1 MLRRSHRATSQPR
14 DYVLAVW
21 PDCPGYKVPEE
32 RSGEKPMS
40 LAELLEDAIT
50 QMEKNFGLSIS
61 VSIPA
66 GILGFNDCTGLWRPK
81 RYLDEVS
88 VTMASDVYGMVKRL
102 LFPYKLSSDGCATL
116 LLTTELPQRLLN
128 MAHFRSIDPSVEP
141 ELQRLLNGAH
151 FDDETLAEL
160 TRSKTLEDYDND
172 GASHNFA
179 LTAIYSDV
187 WGATRPRER
196 LNFLEE
202 IPISEQF
209 QFLVQDIALREETK
223 NPEAKLSYT
232 VSEYSKM
239 FSNVLDDEVKGFLEV
254 VMDNWNSAA
263 LSEVASAV
271 LAPRPSFPLDNIPY
285 LYEVM
290 GFFKEAID
298 LSLHHADGRS
308 SWTSVAKS
316 KMRLR
321 LQQWRELRKTLPE
334 TVDPSQLKPRWLGGD
349 DINYHDI
356 AWHVACIAL
365 AVPFH
370 TAKAAGLQVMVD
382 HGDKHG
388 SLARVGLARR
398 DFEIG
403 LHNPNT
409 HTIGAFCS
417 EDDISDDYHL
427 GEGLQLPLTG
437 MYEAIEVDDAGIM
450 IPRNN
455 EGKELEQSKK
465 EGKMRERKRRFKIIG
480 AWIPPKLY
488 PRRSMTAIIQPN
500 TDNDLGLDAE
510 TYSCA
515 L

>member
-32 RSGEKPMS
+32 KSGESPMS

-50 QMEKNFGLSIS
+50 QMEKNFGFSIA

-66 GILGFNDCTGLWRPK
+66 GILGSDDCTGLWRPK
-81 RYLDEVS
+81 RYLNEVQ

-102 LFPYKLSSDGCATL
+102 LFPYKLSSEGCATL

-128 MAHFRSIDPSVEP
+128 MAHFR
-141 ELQRLLNGAH
+141 NN
-151 FDDETLAEL
+151 ETLQTSGRADSFETL
-160 TRSKTLEDYDND
+160 ETSGEKVRFKTLEDYDND
-172 GASHNFA
+172 NFA
-179 LTAIYSDV
+179 GVLAIMAITSDV
-187 WGATRPRER
+187 WGATTPRER
-196 LNFLEE
+196 LNFFGE
-202 IPISEQF
+202 IPSSEIF
-209 QFLVQDIALREETK
+209 QFLTQDLALKGEVEK
-223 NPEAKLSYT
+223 PKLSYT
-232 VSEYSKM
+232 ISEYSKM
-239 FSNVLDDEVKGFLEV
+239 FSNVLNDENRKFLEV
-254 VMDNWNSAA
+254 VIDNWNSAA

-271 LAPRPSFPLDNIPY
+271 LVPRLSFPLDRMPH

-290 GFFKEAID
+290 GFLKAVID

-308 SWTSVAKS
+308 SENSVAES
-316 KMRLR
+316 KMQLR

-334 TVDPSQLKPRWLGGD
+334 TIDPSQLQPRWIGGTG
-349 DINYHDI
+349 INYHDI
-356 AWHVACIAL
+356 LWHVVCIVL

-370 TAKAAGLQVMVD
+370 TAQAAGLQVMVD
-382 HGDKHG
+382 HGDKYG
-388 SLARVGLARR
+388 SPARVGLARK

-427 GEGLQLPLTG
+427 GEGLQAPLTG
-437 MYEAIEVDDAGIM
+437 LYEAIEVDHAGNM
-450 IPRNN
+450 IPRDN
-455 EGKELEQSKK
+455 EGKEPEQSNK
-465 EGKMRERKRRFKIIG
+465 EGKMKERKRRFKIIG
-480 AWIPPKLY
+480 AWVPPRLY
-488 PRRSMTAIIQPN
+488 PRRSTTAIIQPN
-500 TDNDLGLDAE
+500 TDDDPSLDAE